1 MIHLA
6 TAVILVTTVAKMQFT
21 LQLPCLEKG
30 NLGLNCGGKP
40 SIIKLSFRALIDW
53 AAIEYLEE
61 GGPWRAWGWEKQ
73 GCLPFARLRAAPKI
87 LKWQQKGAKAYSTRY
102 SQAVSHPS
110 TNQA

>member
-6 TAVILVTTVAKMQFT
+6 TAVILVTTVAKMHFT
-21 LQLPCLEKG
+21 LQPPCLEKG

-61 GGPWRAWGWEKQ
+61 GGALAGLGLGKA
-73 GCLPFARLRAAPKI
+73 GLPSVHQAASGTQN
-87 LKWQQKGAKAYSTRY
+87 LKVAAKGGKSL
-102 SQAVSHPS
+102 QHPVFPGGLPS
-110 TNQA
+110 KY